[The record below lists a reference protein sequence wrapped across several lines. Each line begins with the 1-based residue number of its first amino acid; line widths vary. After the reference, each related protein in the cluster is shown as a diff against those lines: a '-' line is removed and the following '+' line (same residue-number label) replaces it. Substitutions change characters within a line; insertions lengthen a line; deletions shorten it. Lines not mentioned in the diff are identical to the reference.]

1 MILKEEFL
9 GVPKSEQPECTLVLE
24 DCEDE
29 GNVKIALYK
38 SFELGFYATY
48 IRTITSI
55 NLDKFTFVDE

>member
-29 GNVKIALYK
+29 DNVKITLYK
-38 SFELGFYATY
+38 SFELSLNATY
-48 IRTITSI
+48 IRTISG
-55 NLDKFTFVDE
+55 VDFN

>member
-29 GNVKIALYK
+29 GNVKITLYK
-38 SFELGFYATY
+38 SFELSLNATY
-48 IRTITSI
+48 I
-55 NLDKFTFVDE
+55 